1 MFKKVAILI
10 DISDINTIPS
20 DIEQII
26 MKFFSL
32 MSENVIA
39 VIKNQKIECDHD
51 VRCAIEKYVAPYTAY
66 DFYQELI
73 ALFNQYEIVCYHS
86 TKILDKSIILRD
98 GLKTNDWSTYSRN
111 IINTFKKLNVKE
123 NNIVEAIKVIKKQYD
138 WKYPVFDRE
147 PQLCFYSD
155 VGQLSN
161 DTTAGYEQFCE
172 NIGGELARDALKIDY
187 SQIYRYLREN
197 GEAILVK
204 FKLPFIDI
212 KSYDKDS
219 IVYHFVAYFAGK
231 HFWNYNYEI
240 HFWGNTDKDIAPNN
254 ILEIIPY
261 TIDRYYFHSGE

>member
-1 MFKKVAILI
+1 MAILI

-111 IINTFKKLNVKE
+111 IINTFNSTHLSKL
-123 NNIVEAIKVIKKQYD
+123 I
-138 WKYPVFDRE
+138 
-147 PQLCFYSD
+147 S
-155 VGQLSN
+155 
-161 DTTAGYEQFCE
+161 
-172 NIGGELARDALKIDY
+172 
-187 SQIYRYLREN
+187 
-197 GEAILVK
+197 
-204 FKLPFIDI
+204 
-212 KSYDKDS
+212 
-219 IVYHFVAYFAGK
+219 
-231 HFWNYNYEI
+231 
-240 HFWGNTDKDIAPNN
+240 
-254 ILEIIPY
+254 
-261 TIDRYYFHSGE
+261 